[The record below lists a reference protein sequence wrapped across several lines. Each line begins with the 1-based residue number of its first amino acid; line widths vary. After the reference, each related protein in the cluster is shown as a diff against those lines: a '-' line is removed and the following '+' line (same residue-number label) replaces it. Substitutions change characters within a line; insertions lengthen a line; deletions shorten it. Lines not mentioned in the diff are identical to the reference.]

1 MVAESSSID
10 NTPNDVEAQR
20 PVYEPKY
27 DDSVNVSPLKN
38 HMIAFLGEFFGTF
51 IFYGLHLLLLKLL
64 TKIQPSQIKVLIQCN

>member
-38 HMIAFLGEFFGTF
+38 HMIAFLGEF
-51 IFYGLHLLLLKLL
+51 LVHLSFMGC
-64 TKIQPSQIKVLIQCN
+64 ICYCSNC